1 MRISLSVWG
10 RHAHVRAHLSQV
22 EKDLVQLRE
31 QIKLAETKGGT
42 QATHVPPKTADFG
55 NQDSAFITPIPAWQ

>member
-1 MRISLSVWG
+1 MRTSLSVWG

-55 NQDSAFITPIPAWQ
+55 N